1 MGKKRHVVEVGL
13 NPRPIPGDPTEAEVL
28 AVLDELGVGYS
39 LSDGDGQ
46 RSALVD
52 SADWE
57 TAKKAL
63 DLAAS
68 RTNNKP
74 KDGDVVYYL
83 ECREELLS
91 MQGDRAEHRW
101 AHDQPDDCGWYNTA
115 EEAVEAARAYMAD
128 KRNVV
133 NPQRDDIGSVTYFTA
148 EVDRQVYDADY
159 GDWTFPDDGAAVDYL
174 STLDGSP
181 EKRAFDRAK
190 QSKWEWL
197 DYEDDGY
204 DTVSY
209 FLDLMDKRD
218 SKGLCETTSSHA
230 RPPRHG

>member
-1 MGKKRHVVEVGL
+1 MGRKRHVIEVRL
-13 NPRPIPGDPTEAEVL
+13 DPRPIPGDPTEAEVL
-28 AVLDELGVGYS
+28 AALDELGVGYS

-68 RTNNKP
+68 RTSNRP
-74 KDGDVVYYL
+74 RDGDVVYYL

-91 MQGDRAEHRW
+91 MQGDRAEHKW
-101 AHDQPDDCGWYNTA
+101 VHDQPDDFGWYNTA
-115 EEAVEAARAYMAD
+115 EEAVVAARAYMAD

-148 EVDRQVYDADY
+148 EVDRRVYDADY
-159 GDWTFPDDGAAVDYL
+159 GDWTFPDDCEVESL

-181 EKRAFDRAK
+181 EKRAFDRAME
-190 QSKWEWL
+190 SKWEWL

-204 DTVSY
+204 DTVSFY
-209 FLDLMDKRD
+209 LDLMDKRD
-218 SKGLCETTSSHA
+218 SKGLGEKTSSHA
-230 RPPRHG
+230 RAPRHG